1 MKKYVLIFLCMI
13 SCFLICGCH
22 SPFFHDKKPTA
33 LSSSQNKFLSKEA
46 SDDTTSSSRDSNTVS
61 STEAS
66 TSENKSVSSINP
78 DTLSNKKMAWW
89 IKREDNHMPPLA
101 QEEVDLSRYD
111 AWYIKT
117 NLKYEEKPVFLTF
130 DCGYE
135 NGYTAS
141 ILDVL
146 KKHHA
151 PGAFF
156 LCRHYIED
164 QPELVKRMKKEGHI
178 VGNHT
183 SHHICMPE
191 ADSRKVREEITDNAA
206 YMKEATGYE
215 MDHFFRPPKGEYIER
230 TLQITKD
237 VGYTTVFWSM
247 AYLDYDVDNQPGSD
261 YVIRHFEKYI
271 HPGAI
276 PLIHNI
282 SKSNAEALDTVLIN
296 LEKEGYTFRS
306 LSDLK
311 KG

>member
-1 MKKYVLIFLCMI
+1 MKKFLLFLYIFP
-13 SCFLICGCH
+13 CFIICGCH
-22 SPFFHDKKPTA
+22 PFAHNKNPNSQNNFSSKQ
-33 LSSSQNKFLSKEA
+33 SSSTRSSMESVQKEA
-46 SDDTTSSSRDSNTVS
+46 AVS
-61 STEAS
+61 TQP
-66 TSENKSVSSINP
+66 NKSVSSINP
-78 DTLSNKKMAWW
+78 DTLPNKKMAWW
-89 IKREDNHMPPLA
+89 IKREENHMTPSA

-117 NLKYEEKPVFLTF
+117 NLKGDEKPVFLTF

-146 KKHHA
+146 KKHKA

-183 SHHICMPE
+183 SHHVCMPE
-191 ADSRKVREEITDNAA
+191 TDSRKVREEITDNAN

-215 MDHFFRPPKGEYIER
+215 MDHFFRPPKGEYSER

-237 VGYTTVFWSM
+237 IGYTTVFWSM

-261 YVIRHFEKYI
+261 YVINHFEKYI

-282 SKSNAEALDTVLIN
+282 SKSNAEALDTVLTN
-296 LEKEGYTFRS
+296 LEKKGYTFHS

>member
-13 SCFLICGCH
+13 SCVLIYGCH
-22 SPFFHDKKPTA
+22 SPFSHDKKPNA
-33 LSSSQNKFLSKEA
+33 LSFSQNKFLSKEA
-46 SDDTTSSSRDSNTVS
+46 SDDTTSSSQDSNTVS

-66 TSENKSVSSINP
+66 SLENKSVSSINP

-89 IKREDNHMPPLA
+89 IKREDNHLPPLA

-117 NLKYEEKPVFLTF
+117 NLKDGQKPVFLTF

-135 NGYTAS
+135 NGYTSS

-215 MDHFFRPPKGEYIER
+215 MDHFFRPPKGEYSER

-261 YVIRHFEKYI
+261 YVIQHFEKYI

-282 SKSNAEALDTVLIN
+282 SKSNAEALDTVLTN

-306 LSDLK
+306 LTDLK

>member
-1 MKKYVLIFLCMI
+1 MK
-13 SCFLICGCH
+13 H
-22 SPFFHDKKPTA
+22 
-33 LSSSQNKFLSKEA
+33 LSSYKKWGKILLLFAAAFFVGTMGAKAVEHFTGEAVQTAADGNWGLSFQEDGQPPAANATADELKQFDA
-46 SDDTTSSSRDSNTVS
+46 FYKSG
-61 STEAS
+61 TED
-66 TSENKSVSSINP
+66 KVI
-78 DTLSNKKMAWW
+78 
-89 IKREDNHMPPLA
+89 
-101 QEEVDLSRYD
+101 Y
-111 AWYIKT
+111 
-117 NLKYEEKPVFLTF
+117 LTF

-146 KKHHA
+146 KKHKA

-183 SHHICMPE
+183 SHHVCMPE
-191 ADSRKVREEITDNAA
+191 TDSRKVREEITDNAN

-215 MDHFFRPPKGEYIER
+215 MDRFFRPPKGEYSER

-237 VGYTTVFWSM
+237 IGYTTVFWSM
-247 AYLDYDVDNQPGSD
+247 AYLDYDVNNQPGRD
-261 YVIRHFEKYI
+261 YVIEHFQKYI

-282 SKSNAEALDTVLIN
+282 SKSNAEALDTVLTN
-296 LEKEGYTFRS
+296 LEKEGYTFHS

>member
-1 MKKYVLIFLCMI
+1 MKKFLLFLYIFP
-13 SCFLICGCH
+13 CFIMCGCH
-22 SPFFHDKKPTA
+22 PFAHNKNPNSQNNFSSKR
-33 LSSSQNKFLSKEA
+33 SSSTRSSMESVQKEA
-46 SDDTTSSSRDSNTVS
+46 GTSTQP
-61 STEAS
+61 
-66 TSENKSVSSINP
+66 NKAVSSINP
-78 DTLSNKKMAWW
+78 DTLPNKKMAWW
-89 IKREDNHMPPLA
+89 IKREENHMTPSA

-111 AWYIKT
+111 AWYVKT
-117 NLKYEEKPVFLTF
+117 NLKGAEKPVFLTF

-146 KKHHA
+146 KKHKA

-183 SHHICMPE
+183 SHHVCMPE
-191 ADSRKVREEITDNAA
+191 TDSRKVREEITDNAN
-206 YMKEATGYE
+206 YMKEATEYE
-215 MDHFFRPPKGEYIER
+215 MDRFFRPPKGEYSER

-261 YVIRHFEKYI
+261 YVINHFEKYI

-282 SKSNAEALDTVLIN
+282 SKSNAEALDTVLTN
-296 LEKEGYTFRS
+296 LEQEGYTFHS